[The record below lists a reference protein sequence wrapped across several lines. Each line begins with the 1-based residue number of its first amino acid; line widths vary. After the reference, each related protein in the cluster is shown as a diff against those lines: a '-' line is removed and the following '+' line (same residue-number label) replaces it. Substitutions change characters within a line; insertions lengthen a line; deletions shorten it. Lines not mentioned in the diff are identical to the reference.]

1 MRIVVDDAE
10 ATYDDGMS
18 LASPATAR
26 PSYRRWWR
34 AAILLLVPIFFG
46 LYSVRL
52 GRDANWDLQ
61 NYHWYD
67 PYALLNWRYDRDV
80 APALG
85 MSFLAPLLY
94 VPWFLI
100 GTLLPARALGFVIGA
115 VQSINFLLLYGLA
128 LVMLPIERRLY
139 GKAMALMLAALGMGG
154 GMSMGLLGTT
164 FLDSVVSIGILG
176 SLLAVVAWLPLL
188 TAAPRAQAGRR
199 AALAAIPAALAAAG
213 KLTMGPFIVGL
224 AAGFLVLEA
233 PLRRRLWLLSWF
245 GIGGTITAA
254 IWLGPWLLQLWSMTG
269 DPFYPAFA
277 GYFSSPFGGEAWSY
291 ERWLPRSLAEAL
303 SYPIIIAVNGRRAA
317 EVAFTDLR
325 FALAYALVPAALG
338 LRLGGRAAG
347 RIPLPA
353 GLPYLL
359 VVMAVGYVLW
369 LATFAYYRYA
379 VTLELLAPLAV
390 TLAVMALPLAWQ
402 VRSIVIGLVVAVLVT
417 TTRPAEWGHLPW
429 TARFVEVTVPPI
441 ADPQTAAV
449 LLMGQP
455 ISYLVPSLPPAVAV
469 LDVEMVR
476 EGGNGQA
483 WARLI
488 RERLASRPGARY
500 AIMLAGKEPQMAQAA
515 ALFDLVLDAAR
526 CRPMPTNLP
535 AAGLPAV
542 NTLSFC
548 PLERATVS
556 GQ

>member
-1 MRIVVDDAE
+1 VIGNAE
-10 ATYDDGMS
+10 ATYDSAMPT
-18 LASPATAR
+18 ASPTTSR
-26 PSYRRWWR
+26 PSCRRWWR

-46 LYSVRL
+46 LYAVRL

-94 VPWFLI
+94 LPWFLI
-100 GTLLPARALGFVIGA
+100 GTALPARALGFVIGA
-115 VQSINFLLLYGLA
+115 VQSINLLMLYGLA

-139 GKAMALMLAALGMGG
+139 REAVALMLAALGMGG

-164 FLDSVVSIGILG
+164 FIDSIVSIGILG

-188 TAAPRAQAGRR
+188 TAASHAQAARR
-199 AALAAIPAALAAAG
+199 AALAAVPAALAVAG
-213 KLTMGPFIVGL
+213 KQTMGPFVIGL
-224 AAGFLVLEA
+224 AAGFLVIEA
-233 PLRRRLWLLSWF
+233 PLPRRLWLLFWF

-254 IWLGPWLLQLWSMTG
+254 IWLGPWLLQIWSMTG

-303 SYPIIIAVNGRRAA
+303 TYPFIIAANGRRAA
-317 EVAFTDLR
+317 EVAFTDFR

-338 LRLGGRAAG
+338 LRLCGRAAL
-347 RIPLPA
+347 RPPLPT

-359 VVMAVGYVLW
+359 VVMALGYVLW
-369 LATFAYYRYA
+369 LAVFAYYRYA

-402 VRSIVIGLVVAVLVT
+402 VRSLVIALVVAALAT
-417 TTRPAEWGHLPW
+417 TTRPADWGHLPW

-469 LDVEMVR
+469 LDVEMVWQ
-476 EGGNGQA
+476 GGNGQA
-483 WARLI
+483 WTRLI
-488 RERLASRPGARY
+488 RERLASRPGALY
-500 AIMLAGKEPQMAQAA
+500 AIMLAGQEPQMGQAA
-515 ALFDLVLDAAR
+515 ALFGLVFDAAR
-526 CRPMPTNLP
+526 CRPMPSNLP
-535 AAGLPAV
+535 SAGLPAV